1 MKMIT
6 LMIIFKL
13 LMDNQILRCLM
24 NIHHQSS
31 MLLMMNL
38 NSILQLLLEEALGNV
53 KLINILSF
61 ITLNRGKLKNLRAAT
76 KIKSKK

>member
-1 MKMIT
+1 
-6 LMIIFKL
+6 
-13 LMDNQILRCLM
+13 
-24 NIHHQSS
+24 